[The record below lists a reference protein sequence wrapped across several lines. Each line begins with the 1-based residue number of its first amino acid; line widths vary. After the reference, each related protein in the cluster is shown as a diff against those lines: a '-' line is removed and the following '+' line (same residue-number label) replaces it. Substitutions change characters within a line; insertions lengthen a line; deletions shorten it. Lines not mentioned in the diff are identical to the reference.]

1 MIILSWQTGVAR
13 ARFEGYMRH
22 LAEAVSAE
30 SYSLHHYLYDQAS
43 LFNMISCLPPLD
55 PLDPPVKP
63 PCGRA
68 FSTSENMNLAN
79 HYSMALWRRTG
90 ADSRILLPKGWSIVH
105 LVGDTGDNVVHNS
118 NNDNIIFDGVVVLRP
133 SDDIVNGPVWNSIIR
148 SINEKISSRRATD
161 ETDLA
166 VIIAESANINF
177 NRSRDTAVLA
187 SQFSRLDNNALL
199 RSPHP
204 GHPALPM
211 QTSINMNNRSI
222 INMNLDQKSS
232 FIQKADIDD
241 IYPNVNTGLIANNIE
256 ITGDLIIK
264 APDPTDS
271 RQYYLE
277 DPNTDTD
284 SPLLPQSV
292 TVLSSPC
299 DPNNPPCDSSTVT
312 VTDKVTVSGSIHA
325 SDIEISG
332 TSIIANMT
340 ACIDPQED
348 LCDGGEL
355 EILDLKDGSS
365 LSNVQ
370 VFATTTVDPSVIDP
384 PSTEDSTIT
393 TIRALTGVI
402 DEIEQGQMTVN
413 GCFRSVTPYAYGARC

>member
-13 ARFEGYMRH
+13 ARFEGHVRH
-22 LAEAVSAE
+22 LAEVVSAE
-30 SYSLHHYLYDQAS
+30 AYALHHYIYQSDLSADCI
-43 LFNMISCLPPLD
+43 ISSGSQT
-55 PLDPPVKP
+55 
-63 PCGRA
+63 CGRSLTTSQWGEVTQHYTRA
-68 FSTSENMNLAN
+68 PWSRYTGLWSTE
-79 HYSMALWRRTG
+79 Y
-90 ADSRILLPKGWSIVH
+90 DSGSFFLLPRGWTIGY
-105 LVGDTGDNVVHNS
+105 LVGDRTDGIRDPNTGERLLE
-118 NNDNIIFDGVVVLRP
+118 GVVYLLP
-133 SDDIVNGPVWNSIIR
+133 SDDIVNSSVWSRVIGAV
-148 SINEKISSRRATD
+148 NEKISSRRTSN
-161 ETDLA
+161 ETDVALL
-166 VIIAESANINF
+166 IAENALSDF
-177 NRSRDTAVLA
+177 DRTWDTAVLA

-204 GHPALPM
+204 GHPVLPM

-222 INMNLDQKSS
+222 INLNLDQKSS
-232 FIQKADIDD
+232 FIQKADIDE
-241 IYPNVNTGLIANNIE
+241 IYPNVDSGLIANNIE

-264 APDPTDS
+264 VPDPTDS
-271 RQYYLE
+271 RQIHLD
-277 DPNTDTD
+277 DPNTNTD
-284 SPLLPQSV
+284 APLLPQSV

-312 VTDKVTVSGSIHA
+312 VMDKVTVSGSIHA

-332 TSIIANMT
+332 TSNMANMT
-340 ACIDPQED
+340 ACVDPQED

-365 LSNVQ
+365 LSDVQ

-402 DEIEQGQMTVN
+402 DEIEQGQMTVS